1 MAAATRTIGF
11 ALERTL
17 RAPPERVWPIVSDT
31 DAFNEAIGMAGWTF
45 VETPDDLGGSVRVGS
60 SRLLGTTIEW
70 IENPFDWVVGQ
81 GFRVR
86 RDYRSGPVRSSFAEL
101 RLAPAAH
108 GGTHLLYT
116 IDAEPR
122 GTLWKIVVRAEL
134 RRLEGVCARAFDHVA
149 AFLSGQ
155 APHPYPVSAPRLER
169 DAPRLLASLE
179 SRLPERGHD
188 RALAERLVELLRDE
202 PDRAVERLNPVKLA
216 SAWGVSPNDV
226 LRLMFEASRVG
237 ALEPTWDM
245 VCPLCRGAKHRL
257 PAQGKMPARV
267 YCPSCAA
274 DYDVLLDETV
284 ELSFRPSQ
292 ILRVLRN
299 EVHCIGGPGNT
310 RHILVQ
316 QGLEVGGA
324 RDATLPLAPGLYRLR
339 SPRSIESRVV
349 RVVAGDSQ
357 AQAQR
362 LDVRVDRRALQTS
375 ADALAAGRVALHLEN
390 RGEVGQV
397 VELERID
404 GPAEAVSGLEA
415 YQLTEARD
423 LLAATIDCASFGT
436 LVELAAAGALTE
448 AAQEALDRHMAG
460 CAACTGRFSED
471 REALTRLALALERRD
486 AEPPP
491 FEDILGLIGDTHPI
505 SR

>member
-1 MAAATRTIGF
+1 MAAAAPTIGL

-17 RAPPERVWPIVSDT
+17 PAPPDRVWPIVSDT
-31 DAFNEAIGMAGWTF
+31 DSFNEAIGMPAWTF
-45 VETPDDLGGSVRVGS
+45 VETPDELGGSVRVGS

-86 RDYRSGPVRSSFAEL
+86 RDYRSGPVRSTVAEL
-101 RLAPAAH
+101 RLAPSAD
-108 GGTHLLYT
+108 GRTHLLYT

-134 RRLEGVCARAFDHVA
+134 RRLEGVCGRAFDHVA
-149 AFLSGQ
+149 AFLSGE
-155 APHPYPVSAPRLER
+155 APHPYPVTPPRLER
-169 DAPRLLASLE
+169 DAPQILSSLS
-179 SRLPERGHD
+179 SRLHD
-188 RALAERLVELLRDE
+188 RTLAGRLVELLRNE

-216 SAWGVSPNDV
+216 TAWGVTTNEV
-226 LRLMFEASRVG
+226 LRAMLEASRAG

-245 VCPLCRGAKHRL
+245 ICPLCRGAKHRI
-257 PAQGKMPARV
+257 PAQGKLPARV

-299 EVHCIGGPGNT
+299 EVHCVGGPGNT

-316 QGLEVGGA
+316 QGLPVGGA
-324 RDATLPLAPGLYRLR
+324 RDATVPLAPGLYRIR
-339 SPRSIESRVV
+339 SPRSTESRVV
-349 RVVAGDSQ
+349 RVLAGD
-357 AQAQR
+357 ATQAQR
-362 LDVRVDRRALQTS
+362 LDVRVDRRVLETS
-375 ADALAAGRVALHLEN
+375 ADALAAGRISLHLEN

-404 GPAEAVSGLEA
+404 GPAEAVTGLEA
-415 YQLTEARD
+415 YQLTEGRD

-448 AAQEALDRHMAG
+448 GAQEALDRHMAG
-460 CAACTGRFSED
+460 CTACTGRFSDD

-491 FEDILGLIGDTHPI
+491 FEDVLGRLD
-505 SR
+505 R

>member
-1 MAAATRTIGF
+1 MAAAAQTLGF
-11 ALERTL
+11 AIERTL
-17 RAPPERVWPIVSDT
+17 PAPPERVWPIVSDT
-31 DAFNEAIGMAGWTF
+31 DAFNEAIGLPPWTF
-45 VETPDDLGGSVRVGS
+45 VETPDELGGSVRVGS
-60 SRLLGTTIEW
+60 SRLLGKTIEW

-81 GFRVR
+81 GFRSR
-86 RDYRSGPVRSSFAEL
+86 RDYRSGPVRSSVAEL
-101 RLAPAAH
+101 RLAPAAD
-108 GGTHLLYT
+108 GRTHLLYT
-116 IDAEPR
+116 LDAEPR

-134 RRLEGVCARAFDHVA
+134 RRMESVCTRTFEHVA
-149 AFLSGQ
+149 AYLAGD
-155 APHPYPVSAPRLER
+155 APHPYPVTPPRLER
-169 DAPRLLASLE
+169 DAPRLLAALE
-179 SRLPERGHD
+179 SSLPERGHD
-188 RALAERLVELLRDE
+188 RGLAERLAHLLRNE
-202 PDRAVERLNPVKLA
+202 PDRAVDRLNPVKLA
-216 SAWGVSPNDV
+216 ASWGVSPNDV

-257 PAQGKMPARV
+257 PAQGKLPARV

-292 ILRVLRN
+292 LLRALAN

-324 RDATLPLAPGLYRLR
+324 REATLPLEPGLYRLR
-339 SPRSIESRVV
+339 SPRSSESRII
-349 RVVAGDSQ
+349 RVLASGAPGDGSG
-357 AQAQR
+357 QR
-362 LDVRVDRRALQTS
+362 LDVRVDRRALEAS
-375 ADALAAGRVALHLEN
+375 ADALAAGRVALRLEN

-404 GPAEAVSGLEA
+404 GPVEAVTGLEA
-415 YQLTEARD
+415 WRLPEARD

-436 LVELAAAGALTE
+436 LVELAAAGALNE
-448 AAQEALDRHMAG
+448 AAQQGLDRHMEG
-460 CAACTGRFSED
+460 CTVCTERFSED

-486 AEPPP
+486 AEPPVA
-491 FEDILGLIGDTHPI
+491 FDEILGRLD
-505 SR
+505 R